1 MIALAAGGRCSG
13 GTGKPWQWRRPTCG
27 SRIRLSPL
35 FTQKSDHSL
44 SFSING
50 EQTWETNRIM
60 EYTRCS
66 PRPA

>member
-1 MIALAAGGRCSG
+1 
-13 GTGKPWQWRRPTCG
+13 
-27 SRIRLSPL
+27 
-35 FTQKSDHSL
+35 L

-50 EQTWETNRIM
+50 EQTWETDRIM